1 MGLFDVPAP
10 IFAWLDAQAAAI
22 IPPLGRL
29 ILWGIVAALVSM
41 GLYWSLSAQ
50 KRIGRAKAK
59 LALSRAQL
67 DAYDGE
73 FAGAAP
79 LIGNLLRSALHQVGL
94 VAWPAILSSL
104 PLLALICWLSTA
116 YSYSYPAPGTEPTIQ
131 TKPPRLRTQWIAGAR
146 NESAPQQQTAPR
158 ILVAGPDRE
167 ILAEVSLPVPVP
179 VNHKWQWWN
188 ALIGNTVGYLHR
200 NAAVDRIEVA
210 LPDKEYV
217 GFGPSWLR
225 GWEAPFFISL
235 IVVSILVKVWWRID

>member
-10 IFAWLDAQAAAI
+10 IFAWIDALAAAL

-41 GLYWSLSAQ
+41 GLYWLLSAQ
-50 KRIGRAKAK
+50 KRIGRAKTK
-59 LALSRAQL
+59 LAQSRAQL

-116 YSYSYPAPGTEPTIQ
+116 YGYSYPAPGTEPTIQ
-131 TKPPRLRTQWIAGAR
+131 TQPPQLQTQWIEGAR
-146 NESAPQQQTAPR
+146 NKSASGQGAAPR
-158 ILVAGPDRE
+158 ILVAGIDQE
-167 ILAEVSLPVPVP
+167 ILAEVPLPAPVPVI
-179 VNHKWQWWN
+179 HKWQWWN
-188 ALIGNTVGYLHR
+188 VLIGNPAGYLPS
-200 NAAVDRIEVA
+200 NAAVDWIEVA
-210 LPDKEYV
+210 LPDKEYL

-235 IVVSILVKVWWRID
+235 IVVSIVVKIWWRID